1 MSRTDKKA
9 LAQAMTDWP
18 QRVVDAGVK
27 MKDGRA
33 YRPQAR
39 NVSPLRYRD
48 DPDRLV
54 AEMVSILDGEG
65 WDDPGTGSGGWNTII
80 EQAGPDY
87 VWEWLIMDRTSPWA
101 DLFAEEHRWKVASAV
116 AHTLKRGL

>member
-9 LAQAMTDWP
+9 LAQALTDWP

-27 MKDGRA
+27 IRDGRA

-48 DPDRLV
+48 DPNGLV
-54 AEMVSILDGEG
+54 AEMVSILDGPG
-65 WDDPGTGSGGWNTII
+65 WDEPDTGSGGWNAVI
-80 EQAGPDY
+80 D
-87 VWEWLIMDRTSPWA
+87 VCR
-101 DLFAEEHRWKVASAV
+101 SA
-116 AHTLKRGL
+116 